1 MIMINVTEW
10 VVDFF
15 ILGLAVVVWGI
26 GLFLFSLLFSLLIRY
41 IKDVIQWLKRLRNIT
56 TRQS

>member
-26 GLFLFSLLFSLLIRY
+26 GLFIFSLLLSVLMRY
-41 IKDVIQWLKRLRNIT
+41 IDDAIQCLKKLIKRR
-56 TRQS
+56 

>member
-10 VVDFF
+10 IVDLF

-26 GLFLFSLLFSLLIRY
+26 GLFIFSLLFSVLTRY
-41 IKDVIQWLKRLRNIT
+41 IKDAIQCLKKLIKRR
-56 TRQS
+56 